1 MSSLLLFNDK
11 SRALQADI
19 VAVQSQVVYGSVG
32 NSIAVPAIKQNGLN
46 VFAVPTVLL
55 SNTPHYDTFYGGA
68 IPDEWFSGYLR
79 ALQERDALRQL
90 RAVTTGYMG
99 TASQIKILAE
109 WLTALRKDHPDL
121 LIMVD
126 PVIGD
131 IDSGIYVKPDLP
143 EAYRQYLLPLAQG
156 ITPNIFELEILT
168 GKDCRDLDSAIAA
181 AKSLLSDTLK
191 WVVITSAS
199 GNEENQ
205 EMQVVVVSADS
216 VNVISHS
223 RVKTDLKGT
232 GDLFCAQLIS
242 GLLKGKALTDA
253 VHRAGLRVLEVMRY
267 TQQQEH
273 SQAAPRLSGTARRG
287 SPDDP
292 GHLQCGKSLLSRFS
306 RRRPGYTLIARSP
319 RSSMCR
325 CYGSLWRAAICNYAP
340 EPGPFWAQNP
350 MQRLLFRPYRLR
362 RF

>member
-11 SRALQADI
+11 SRALEQISSPCSRRWFTAKRGQQHCR
-19 VAVQSQVVYGSVG
+19 ACYQTERSEC
-32 NSIAVPAIKQNGLN
+32 L
-46 VFAVPTVLL
+46 FAVPTVLL

-168 GKDCRDLDSAIAA
+168 GKNCRDLDSAIAA

-223 RVKTDLKGT
+223 RVKPT
-232 GDLFCAQLIS
+232 
-242 GLLKGKALTDA
+242 
-253 VHRAGLRVLEVMRY
+253 
-267 TQQQEH
+267 
-273 SQAAPRLSGTARRG
+273 
-287 SPDDP
+287 
-292 GHLQCGKSLLSRFS
+292 
-306 RRRPGYTLIARSP
+306 
-319 RSSMCR
+319 
-325 CYGSLWRAAICNYAP
+325 
-340 EPGPFWAQNP
+340 
-350 MQRLLFRPYRLR
+350 
-362 RF
+362 